1 MSTILKA
8 SLPCSGSPA
17 VAVALGYSK
26 LCQNLALGAWS
37 RLYLLQNLGLLIC
50 GHMLARPSSSV
61 GIDVFSNGEDQET
74 ARPPDS
80 SGPRFLASEQ
90 WSPGGWHRGRVPT
103 QTLLACLHELF
114 GPRVEVIGFDAFA
127 PAQFVDCDLATK
139 APPGL
144 YGSSLLRCISCE
156 WLTNLPNE
164 PSGVLAPF
172 FSRLILVLDVLDHVR
187 SFPEA

>member
-1 MSTILKA
+1 MFEIGA
-8 SLPCSGSPA
+8 FSLE
-17 VAVALGYSK
+17 
-26 LCQNLALGAWS
+26 
-37 RLYLLQNLGLLIC
+37 
-50 GHMLARPSSSV
+50 SV
-61 GIDVFSNGEDQET
+61 DL
-74 ARPPDS
+74 
-80 SGPRFLASEQ
+80 LAS
-90 WSPGGWHRGRVPT
+90 GIAGRVPT

-114 GPRVEVIGFDAFA
+114 GPRVEVVGLDAFA

-144 YGSSLLRCISCE
+144 YGSSLLQCISCE

>member
-1 MSTILKA
+1 MLKVFA
-8 SLPCSGSPA
+8 FSLES
-17 VAVALGYSK
+17 VDL
-26 LCQNLALGAWS
+26 
-37 RLYLLQNLGLLIC
+37 
-50 GHMLARPSSSV
+50 LARGV
-61 GIDVFSNGEDQET
+61 T
-74 ARPPDS
+74 
-80 SGPRFLASEQ
+80 
-90 WSPGGWHRGRVPT
+90 GGVTT

-144 YGSSLLRCISCE
+144 YGSALLRCISCE